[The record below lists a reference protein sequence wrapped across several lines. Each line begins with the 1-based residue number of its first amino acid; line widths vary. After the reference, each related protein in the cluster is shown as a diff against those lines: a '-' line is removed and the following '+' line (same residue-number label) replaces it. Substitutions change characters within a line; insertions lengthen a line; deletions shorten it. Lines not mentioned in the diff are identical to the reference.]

1 MDHAAMSL
9 TRSKAL
15 PSSPFIRFLRYWL
28 PALVCVAGVVV
39 AAARGF
45 DDIGLEGGAAIIGAG
60 SSIWLMNILWRV
72 GVSGEQDRDDE
83 DAARR
88 YFDEHGRWPDED
100 RSAARR

>member
-1 MDHAAMSL
+1 MPAA
-9 TRSKAL
+9 RDNEL

-28 PALVCVAGVVV
+28 PALVCLSGVIV

-45 DDIGLEGGAAIIGAG
+45 DDIGLEGGAGLVGAG
-60 SSIWLMNILWRV
+60 ASIWLMNVLLRV
-72 GVSGEQDRDDE
+72 GISGERDRDAE

-100 RSAARR
+100 GPAARR